1 MAIRAVR
8 FYSPALAATHSPSAL
23 STLHVLSVAGARPN
37 FMKVAPLIR
46 RLKARS
52 HTASLVHTGQHYDAN
67 MSDAFFRDLGLPDP
81 DRHLGIGSGS
91 HAEQT
96 ARVMMAFEPVVQ
108 ELQPDIVVVVGD
120 VNSTLACTLVCS
132 KLGIP
137 VAHVEAGLR
146 SRDRAMPEEVNRL
159 VTDCLAD
166 LLLTPSPDADENL
179 RAEGVPAERIV
190 HVGNIMIDS
199 LVDHLDRARSSDVVA
214 RLGLQSGNYGVVTLH
229 RPSNVD
235 NPETFAGI
243 LGALRDVAT
252 KVPLVFPCHPRTR
265 DRLAGI
271 PGGANGLLLTDPLG
285 YIDFMAL
292 VAGSRIVLT
301 DSGGLQEETTWHR
314 IPCITIRNNTERPI
328 TISEGSNVLAGT
340 DPHRIRAFAEDALAR
355 PPGDYLQPDKWDGQ
369 TADRVIDTLAAWLAR
384 GT

>member
-1 MAIRAVR
+1 
-8 FYSPALAATHSPSAL
+8 
-23 STLHVLSVAGARPN
+23 
-37 FMKVAPLIR
+37 MKVAPLIR
-46 RLKARS
+46 RLQGRG

-81 DRHLGIGSGS
+81 DRHLGSGSGS

-132 KLGIP
+132 KLQIP

-146 SRDRAMPEEVNRL
+146 SRDRTMPEEVNRL

-179 RAEGVPAERIV
+179 RAEGVPPERIV

-199 LVDHLDRARSSDVVA
+199 LVDHLDRARSSDVVE
-214 RLGLQSGNYGVVTLH
+214 RLGLQSGSYGVVTLH

-235 NPETFAGI
+235 DPETFAGI
-243 LGALRDVAT
+243 LSALRDVAT
-252 KVPLVFPCHPRTR
+252 SVPLVFPCHPRTR
-265 DRLAGI
+265 DRLAEMH
-271 PGGANGLLLTDPLG
+271 GGVDGLLLTDPLG

-340 DPHRIRAFAEDALAR
+340 DPDRIRALAQDALAR
-355 PPGDYLQPDKWDGQ
+355 PHGDHPQPAKWDGQ
-369 TADRVIDTLAAWLAR
+369 TADRVVDALAGWLAHNA
-384 GT
+384 